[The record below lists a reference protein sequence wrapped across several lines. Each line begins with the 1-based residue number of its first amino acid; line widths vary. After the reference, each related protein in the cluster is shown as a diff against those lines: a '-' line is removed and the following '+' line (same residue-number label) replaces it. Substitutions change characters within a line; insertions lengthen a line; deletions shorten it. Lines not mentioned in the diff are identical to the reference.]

1 MLTIQTQHVLK
12 YKNTNR
18 TSPSMKSTQ
27 IEHTNY
33 SRKTKAQAQKYKNP
47 HNKNTTKKSPYAQ
60 TKN

>member
-1 MLTIQTQHVLK
+1 
-12 YKNTNR
+12 
-18 TSPSMKSTQ
+18 MKSIQ

-60 TKN
+60 TKNESKHNQTKENNFRPWVKEK

>member
-1 MLTIQTQHVLK
+1 MKSIQT
-12 YKNTNR
+12 
-18 TSPSMKSTQ
+18 
-27 IEHTNY
+27 EHTNY